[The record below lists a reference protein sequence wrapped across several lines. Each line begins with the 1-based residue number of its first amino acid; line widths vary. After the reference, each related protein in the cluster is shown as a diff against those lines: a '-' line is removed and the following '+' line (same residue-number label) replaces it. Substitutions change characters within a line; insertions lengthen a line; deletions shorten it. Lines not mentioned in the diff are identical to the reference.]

1 VEKRVAYHLI
11 SSPYRSTG
19 DMLPFFRANELSVG
33 WRYTTHHSL
42 GLPLPRPAL
51 THGMGSAKRWRPCT
65 PAMAAGLTDQVW
77 SLREVLLFRV
87 PPWP

>member
-33 WRYTTHHSL
+33 WRYTT
-42 GLPLPRPAL
+42 A
-51 THGMGSAKRWRPCT
+51 
-65 PAMAAGLTDQVW
+65 D
-77 SLREVLLFRV
+77 FRV
-87 PPWP
+87 RGRWQCLNGSLETRGP